1 MKKNSIDL
9 VPVIL
14 AGGVGERLWPI
25 SRHSRPKQ
33 FAEIF
38 DKTLFE
44 KTLDRVKALN
54 SIYKPIVIT
63 NFEYRFIVKELSEKN
78 KTKVDSII
86 LEPTPK
92 NTAPAFLLASL
103 NVLKVHGNKNIL
115 FLPSDHIMKDD
126 NAFVKLINRSINFLN
141 DKNIITFGIQPR
153 EKNSEYGY
161 IEIDQKQ
168 KNSTKP
174 NNVKKFIEK
183 PKNKLLDKI
192 HANKNFF
199 WNSGIYFC
207 KASVIDQ
214 LTQEFDPILYDLTSK
229 AYKNK
234 KNEFDCDLVSE
245 KYFRKIKPISIDYAV
260 MEHAKNL
267 LLVKFNSIWSDL
279 GSWNSINQYVK
290 KDNNL
295 NFKKGDVILH
305 QSKNSMVFSESR
317 LCVLSNV
324 DDLIIIDCRDV
335 LFVTK
340 NNQGGDKVKELLKFL
355 SDKYRKEVEEYPVIK
370 RPWGYYEVF
379 IVGQNY
385 LVKKILIK
393 PKSSISLQKHRF
405 RSEHWVVVSGKG
417 KFYLNK
423 DVIHIKI
430 NESIY
435 IPKGKKHKIENI
447 GSKDLIIVE
456 VQTGSHLSE
465 DDIIRYSDNYGRT

>member
-63 NFEYRFIVKELSEKN
+63 NFEYRFIVKELSKKN
-78 KTKVDSII
+78 KTKIDSII

-141 DKNIITFGIQPR
+141 DENIITFGIQPR

-214 LTQEFDPILYDLTSK
+214 LTQKFDPILYDLTSK

-295 NFKKGDVILH
+295 NFKKGNVI
-305 QSKNSMVFSESR
+305 
-317 LCVLSNV
+317 
-324 DDLIIIDCRDV
+324 
-335 LFVTK
+335 
-340 NNQGGDKVKELLKFL
+340 
-355 SDKYRKEVEEYPVIK
+355 
-370 RPWGYYEVF
+370 
-379 IVGQNY
+379 
-385 LVKKILIK
+385 
-393 PKSSISLQKHRF
+393 
-405 RSEHWVVVSGKG
+405 
-417 KFYLNK
+417 
-423 DVIHIKI
+423 
-430 NESIY
+430 
-435 IPKGKKHKIENI
+435 
-447 GSKDLIIVE
+447 
-456 VQTGSHLSE
+456 
-465 DDIIRYSDNYGRT
+465 